1 MGKDE
6 GITGMSYDR
15 NGIMD
20 YFEFQ
25 VSTIVS
31 TEAQK
36 SLQKKLVEVD
46 TRMKNLKKLKAK

>member
-31 TEAQK
+31 NEDQK